1 MKLLKKSFALL
12 LALLLVLALGT
23 TAFAGEESANTYSIT
38 INSATGKYTAYQIFA
53 GDLSVKDNTKTL
65 SNVTWGSGV
74 EEFTYNDK
82 TVAADIAAS
91 LENADAAAADAF
103 AAEAAK
109 HVTGTGTS
117 ATASSGTATISGL
130 QAGYY
135 VVINSEVGTQG
146 SYSKYMVQVVGD
158 VTVDSKSDVPSFEKK
173 VKDTN
178 DSTGATSDWQDSA
191 DYDIGDAVP
200 FKLTGTVASNYAD
213 YKTYYFAF
221 HDKEEAGLTFNKD
234 SVKVSIDGDVISS
247 DYTVVTEGLTD
258 GCTFH
263 VVFSDLKKTA
273 AKAGSKI
280 TVEYTST
287 LNNNAVLGST
297 GNVNKAK
304 LQFSNNP
311 NSDQGGESGPTG
323 ETPWDNV
330 IVFTYKVVVNKYANS
345 VAEANKLNGAE
356 FTLYKK
362 IKNADETTTKKEIEK
377 ITGTNSSVFTFKGLD
392 DGEYILSET
401 KTPAGYNTI
410 KDITFT
416 VTADHKITWGSED
429 RTALLTSLSG
439 TVASGEVTFT
449 GNTTDGSL
457 STNVINK
464 SGSTLP
470 STGGM
475 GTTLFYVL
483 GGLLVVGAGVV
494 LITKKRMSTTED

>member
-74 EEFTYNDK
+74 EEFAYNDK

-221 HDKEEAGLTFNKD
+221 HDKEEKGLTFNKD
-234 SVKVSIDGDVISS
+234 SVKVSIDGTEVNSG
-247 DYTVVTEGLTD
+247 YTIVTAGLTD

-287 LNNNAVLGST
+287 LNDSAVLGST

-345 VAEANKLNGAE
+345 VAEDNKLNGAG
-356 FTLYKK
+356 FTLYKN
-362 IKNADETTTKKEIEK
+362 IKNGSTTEKTKIAEI
-377 ITGTNSSVFTFKGLD
+377 IGTDSSVFTFKGLD

-416 VTADHKITWGSED
+416 VVADHTITWGSEA
-429 RTALLTSLSG
+429 RTELLTSLSG
-439 TVASGEVTFT
+439 NAASGEITFAA
-449 GNTTDGSL
+449 DKSEGSL